1 MSKNLVIVE
10 SPSKARTL
18 RKYFGRDYQILAS
31 VGHIK
36 DLPQKE
42 IGVDIE
48 RGFKPKY
55 ITIKGKSKVIKQ
67 LRDAA
72 KDASI
77 IYLSTDPDREGE
89 AIAWHIANV
98 LDMGDNKQLK
108 RVLFNEITKSGIEQG
123 MKFPRKIDINL
134 VNAQQA
140 RRVLDRIYG
149 YKVSPYLWKILYSG
163 LSAGRVQSVALR
175 LICEREEEI
184 ENFVP
189 KEYWEIEADFETISK
204 EIFSAKCVEISGKKP
219 DIPNSES
226 AARHVEKLKT
236 LEYYV
241 KSIVEK
247 EKKTSPPAPFTT
259 STLQQ
264 EATRRLHFSPKKT
277 MQIAQQLYEGVD
289 IGGEPVGLITY
300 MRTDSARI
308 SIEAITAVREFI
320 TNKYGKEYIPPK
332 PRYFRS
338 NKKNIQDAHE
348 GIRPTR
354 FDLPPEKIY
363 KNLTNDQKKLYLL
376 IWNRFVACQMSPAI
390 YKQKTIDIAADEYIF
405 RATDSNLIFDGFLKV
420 WREGKVF
427 QGSDDDS
434 QTYQSLP
441 KLLKVN
447 QSLSLVEIK
456 PQQKF
461 TEPPPRYTEG
471 TLVREMDKRG
481 IGRPSTYATIIST
494 ILQRKYVEREKGTL
508 FPSELGKTVN
518 KVLLSG
524 MSDIFNVNFTAKME
538 EQLDYIESGSKNWAD
553 VVDQFYQPFRKSLDV
568 MEANRNVI
576 KGKLQEKT
584 DEICELCGSPMVI
597 KWSRNGR
604 FLSCSAFPKCK
615 NAKPLNKQVET
626 DQESKICPNCKSKM
640 VVKQGRYGKFWACS
654 KYPECKTTLPYTLN
668 IPCPM
673 PDCEGEIV
681 EKKTGR
687 GKIFYGCSNY
697 PSCKFATWNEP
708 INMECPVCS
717 YPILEKKKKRGGE
730 TIVFCSKC
738 GTEFSDIET

>member
-1 MSKNLVIVE
+1 M
-10 SPSKARTL
+10 
-18 RKYFGRDYQILAS
+18 
-31 VGHIK
+31 
-36 DLPQKE
+36 
-42 IGVDIE
+42 
-48 RGFKPKY
+48 
-55 ITIKGKSKVIKQ
+55 
-67 LRDAA
+67 
-72 KDASI
+72 
-77 IYLSTDPDREGE
+77 
-89 AIAWHIANV
+89 
-98 LDMGDNKQLK
+98 
-108 RVLFNEITKSGIEQG
+108 
-123 MKFPRKIDINL
+123 
-134 VNAQQA
+134 
-140 RRVLDRIYG
+140 
-149 YKVSPYLWKILYSG
+149 
-163 LSAGRVQSVALR
+163 
-175 LICEREEEI
+175 
-184 ENFVP
+184 
-189 KEYWEIEADFETISK
+189 
-204 EIFSAKCVEISGKKP
+204 
-219 DIPNSES
+219 
-226 AARHVEKLKT
+226 
-236 LEYYV
+236 
-241 KSIVEK
+241 
-247 EKKTSPPAPFTT
+247 
-259 STLQQ
+259 
-264 EATRRLHFSPKKT
+264 
-277 MQIAQQLYEGVD
+277 
-289 IGGEPVGLITY
+289 
-300 MRTDSARI
+300 
-308 SIEAITAVREFI
+308 
-320 TNKYGKEYIPPK
+320 
-332 PRYFRS
+332 YFRS
-338 NKKNIQDAHE
+338 NKKNIHDAHE

-420 WREGKVF
+420 WREGKVS